1 MLRSAAM
8 TTSTAVADVSTKSV
22 SFDGTTY
29 QIQELGDDMFT
40 VLVKGVPVG
49 RIVYTFG
56 APNGVPEGDAA
67 SEDTLYAI
75 AEAWFGA
82 TAS

>member
-1 MLRSAAM
+1 M
-8 TTSTAVADVSTKSV
+8 STPTVDLDSKSV
-22 SFDGTTY
+22 LHEGKTY
-29 QIQELGDDMFT
+29 RIQALGEDNCV
-40 VLVKGVPVG
+40 VLVAGVPVG
-49 RIVYTFG
+49 RIVYSFG
-56 APNGVPEGDAA
+56 APNGVPESDAV

>member
-1 MLRSAAM
+1 MV
-8 TTSTAVADVSTKSV
+8 TTPAVVDVPSKSV
-22 SFDGTTY
+22 VLDGTTY
-29 QIQELGDDMFT
+29 AIQDLAEGAFT

-56 APNGVPEGDAA
+56 AANGVPEGNAV

-82 TAS
+82 TG

>member
-1 MLRSAAM
+1 M
-8 TTSTAVADVSTKSV
+8 TTSPAVADVATKTV
-22 SFDGTTY
+22 ALEGTTY
-29 QIQELGDDMFT
+29 AIQELGDDTFT

-56 APNGVPEGDAA
+56 AANGVPEGDAA

-82 TAS
+82 TGTT

>member
-1 MLRSAAM
+1 M
-8 TTSTAVADVSTKSV
+8 TTPAAVADVENKKVT
-22 SFDGTTY
+22 FQGTTY
-29 QIQELGDDMFT
+29 AIQALGDDTFT

-56 APNGVPEGDAA
+56 AANGVPEGSAV
-67 SEDTLYAI
+67 SEDTLYTI

-82 TAS
+82 TIE

>member
-1 MLRSAAM
+1 M
-8 TTSTAVADVSTKSV
+8 TTPAAVADIENKTVT
-22 SFDGTTY
+22 FQGTTY
-29 QIQELGDDMFT
+29 AIQALGDDTFT

-56 APNGVPEGDAA
+56 AANGVPEGSAV

-82 TAS
+82 TIE